1 MSLKKPEIES
11 IVEHALD
18 ETLSEIFENEFR
30 TYEDVEYAIEY
41 LRQKVD
47 ELEADDFE
55 DSIID

>member
-11 IVEHALD
+11 IVDHALD

-30 TYEDVEYAIEY
+30 TYEDIEYALEY
-41 LRQKVD
+41 LRNKVD

-55 DSIID
+55 DCITD